1 VRRLVLVPVLI
12 AALSAVAMLAPA
24 AASASAVRVRSDV
37 VLINQPARSICT
49 GRTFTVGVWYQPS
62 GGSRAYRVAV
72 YGPRDTRF
80 FYRTGRAPASH
91 WVFWRIRAG
100 RTGKYRIVYSGH
112 WRNRTV
118 WTTYKAITKAHRCH

>member
-24 AASASAVRVRSDV
+24 AASAVRVRSDV